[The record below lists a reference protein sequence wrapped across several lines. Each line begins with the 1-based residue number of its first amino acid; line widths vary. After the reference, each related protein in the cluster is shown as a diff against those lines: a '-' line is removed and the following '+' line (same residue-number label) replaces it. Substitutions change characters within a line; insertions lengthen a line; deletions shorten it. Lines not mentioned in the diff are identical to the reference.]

1 MSNNLKLID
10 KTDNFGFIDIEK
22 QSGFARKEPTVTM
35 RDMAIYVSVS
45 AIDKMGLREF
55 KTMRLSLRETKD
67 DGHIDRLYFR
77 PSKEVSGKTNYLIH
91 FDERGTGATISGLKS
106 VYEQIPKLKNI
117 LKGLFSDRRLFL
129 KYCKETGLFY
139 CQLKSNFENKI
150 KDLELTPKVPAVYK
164 IMFRGTIQNIGET
177 NDLNR
182 RLKEKE
188 VMEIPI
194 DSVEYSDMSHATD
207 EQRRDCEW
215 ELLEAY
221 KKEFYH
227 YPPHNKQGGRKIKN

>member
-1 MSNNLKLID
+1 MSNNLKLINETKD
-10 KTDNFGFIDIEK
+10 FGFIDIEK
-22 QSGFARKEPTVTM
+22 QSGFARKEPTVTI
-35 RDMAIYVSVS
+35 RDLAIYISVS
-45 AIDKMGLREF
+45 SIAKMELREY

-67 DGHIDRLYFR
+67 NGHIDRLYFR
-77 PSKEVSGKTNYLIH
+77 PSKEETSKSNYLIT
-91 FDERGTGATISGLKS
+91 FDERRTGASISGLTS

-117 LKGLFSDRRLFL
+117 LKGRFSDRKLLL
-129 KYCKETGLFY
+129 KFCSETELYY

-150 KDLELTPKVPAVYK
+150 TNLELVPETSAVYR

-177 NDLNR
+177 NNLKR

-188 VMEIPI
+188 LEDMPI

-215 ELLEAY
+215 ELLEFY
-221 KKEFYH
+221 KKEFHH
-227 YPPHNKQGGRKIKN
+227 YPPHNKQGGRRLKN